1 MSESENRQSDDTL
14 GRDKQKPHV
23 RDRNGDPS
31 ADKSKAGQ
39 QAQKDAARTQPPY
52 PGEPSGGE

>member
-1 MSESENRQSDDTL
+1 MSESENRQSDGAL
-14 GRDKQKPHV
+14 GRNRQKRPV
-23 RDRNGDPS
+23 RDRDGDPS
-31 ADKSKAGQ
+31 ADKSNAGQ